1 MADVVQGLRLCTY
14 NCRSMKNSIH
24 DIREL
29 RRSHD
34 LVLLQ
39 EHWLLPF
46 ELNLLNCVCDDFM
59 ATGVSAVNV
68 TDDKC
73 KTSSSAV
80 AEKPRCRVGQFGPNI
95 TGTRYCAPNV
105 VGLGQEAQVTAEN
118 AHI

>member
-29 RRSHD
+29 CRSHD

-46 ELNLLNCVCDDFM
+46 ELSLLNCVCDDFM

-68 TDDKC
+68 TDDVLKIRPYGGAAILYS
-73 KTSSSAV
+73 KAFSSS
-80 AEKPRCRVGQFGPNI
+80 I
-95 TGTRYCAPNV
+95 ILYC
-105 VGLGQEAQVTAEN
+105 
-118 AHI
+118 